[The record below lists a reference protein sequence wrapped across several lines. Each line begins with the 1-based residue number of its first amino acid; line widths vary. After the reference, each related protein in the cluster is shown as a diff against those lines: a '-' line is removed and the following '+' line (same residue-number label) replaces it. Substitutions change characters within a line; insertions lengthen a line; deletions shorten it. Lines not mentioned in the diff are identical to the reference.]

1 MNKSEFLFILNLE
14 KQRIK
19 EEKEKED
26 YASERDHQLRL
37 AANEEAKVNNLVDNS
52 LYIQLNNNQIN
63 SLCVTYCVIGEGS
76 EY

>member
-1 MNKSEFLFILNLE
+1 MFID
-14 KQRIK
+14 KQGK
-19 EEKEKED
+19 DE
-26 YASERDHQLRL
+26 ATERDRQEELLRL

-52 LYIQLNNNQIN
+52 LYIQLTNNQIN

>member
-1 MNKSEFLFILNLE
+1 MCLQSDMLTQAE
-14 KQRIK
+14 KQTIA
-19 EEKEKED
+19 ED
-26 YASERDHQLRL
+26 DVAERDHQLRL

-52 LYIQLNNNQIN
+52 WYILLTNNQIN

>member
-1 MNKSEFLFILNLE
+1 MLLYNVFIC
-14 KQRIK
+14 KQREDEVAEK
-19 EEKEKED
+19 DPQEEL
-26 YASERDHQLRL
+26 LRL

>member
-1 MNKSEFLFILNLE
+1 MFIY
-14 KQRIK
+14 KQGK
-19 EEKEKED
+19 DE
-26 YASERDHQLRL
+26 ATERDRQEELLRL

-52 LYIQLNNNQIN
+52 LYIQLGNNQIN